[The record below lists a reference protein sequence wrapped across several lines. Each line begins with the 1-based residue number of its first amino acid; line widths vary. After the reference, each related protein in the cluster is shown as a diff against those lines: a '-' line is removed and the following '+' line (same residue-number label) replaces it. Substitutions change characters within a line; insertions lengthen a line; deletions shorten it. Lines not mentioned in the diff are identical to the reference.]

1 MGSMVQPSAVFWLLD
16 PQNLLWLVG
25 ILCIFLA
32 PFLVT
37 YSISKRFEKAEKTE
51 HRFSYLF
58 WLALFPT
65 VTYCVLVIIWSLNHL
80 WDKVPFVGNEI
91 LAVGAFLM
99 YLFLLKLR
107 EKMTGEDSYDHLIK
121 FVVPM
126 LIPWIMLITMISP
139 LHYAGEEALGSN
151 VTSLTPLT
159 GIVGF
164 SLAFYFVFLSYL
176 ECNDLLKNFR
186 VIHKPLILSA
196 FLILA
201 TFSIWHYNKWCN
213 FLFVGTP
220 LYEEMAYFAS
230 SDALFYSYWD
240 IEMLPGLFG
249 SLIALANMFVLHS
262 KIKEPVPEIKKEE
275 VEVPCAFSLFQ
286 FITKISEVVGG
297 TAITIFRSAIDGYN
311 KRFNRNI
318 EVADTIRLSNVKNEE
333 WPEFIEFV
341 LRIFNMCIGP
351 ITWEEARQVEGLEKF
366 VEGAERGYGK
376 L

>member
-1 MGSMVQPSAVFWLLD
+1 M
-16 PQNLLWLVG
+16 
-25 ILCIFLA
+25 I
-32 PFLVT
+32 
-37 YSISKRFEKAEKTE
+37 
-51 HRFSYLF
+51 
-58 WLALFPT
+58 
-65 VTYCVLVIIWSLNHL
+65 YCVLVTIWFLNQL
-80 WDKVPFVGNEI
+80 WSKIPFVGNEI

-107 EKMTGEDSYDHLIK
+107 ERMTGEDPYDRLIK

-126 LIPWIMLITMISP
+126 LIPWIMLITMIIP

-151 VTSLTPLT
+151 VTCLSPLE

-164 SLAFYFVFLSYL
+164 SLAFYFVFLSYM
-176 ECNDLLKNFR
+176 ECKDLLKSFR

-201 TFSIWHYNKWCN
+201 TFLIWQYNKWCI
-213 FLFVGTP
+213 FLFLGTP
-220 LYEEMAYFAS
+220 LYGEMAYFAS
-230 SDALFYSYWD
+230 PDALLYSWEKS
-240 IEMLPGLFG
+240 EMLPGLFG
-249 SLIALANMFVLHS
+249 SFIALANMFVLHS

-297 TAITIFRSAIDGYN
+297 AAITIFRSAIDGYN

-318 EVADTIRLSNVKNEE
+318 EVADTIHLSNVKNEE

-351 ITWEEARQVEGLEKF
+351 ITWEEAKQIRGLEKIA
-366 VEGAERGYGK
+366 EGAEKRYGK